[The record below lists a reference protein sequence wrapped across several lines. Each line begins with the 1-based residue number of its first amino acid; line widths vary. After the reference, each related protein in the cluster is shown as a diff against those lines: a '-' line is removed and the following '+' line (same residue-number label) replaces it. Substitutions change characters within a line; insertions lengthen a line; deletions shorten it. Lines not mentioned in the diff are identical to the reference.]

1 VPVGG
6 LLPATTRSARAYNL
20 EIADIHTYY
29 VRHLTGHEFETV
41 FLSVFR
47 GEGDRFE
54 AGVAQAVRTL
64 FDAVESYC
72 DDVDLREPGDL
83 DEDGLLRAAIE
94 FCKSAVVAGPGLSFM
109 LVAARQ
115 PRIQR
120 E

>member
-1 VPVGG
+1 MVGK
-6 LLPATTRSARAYNL
+6 LDS
-20 EIADIHTYY
+20 Y
-29 VRHLTGHEFETV
+29 VIICKAFVQRHLTGHEFETV